1 MTMLRMRRWSRVIAL
16 AVLAATVR
24 LPHVGLDD
32 AACAPAAEG
41 SYAPHHETDHAVRA
55 AAQGGTDH
63 CAICHLTR
71 STRMSRP
78 AVALCAADCPV
89 VELVAAETT
98 SSACAAPHAQL
109 PARAPP
115 IRL

>member
-1 MTMLRMRRWSRVIAL
+1 MSLSRMRRWSRVVAL
-16 AVLAATVR
+16 AVVLTTVR

-41 SYAPHHETDHAVRA
+41 TYAPHSETDHSLRS
-55 AAQGGTDH
+55 AAQPDSDH

-78 AVALCAADCPV
+78 QVAACAADCPA
-89 VELVAAETT
+89 VELIAAESTQ
-98 SSACAAPHAQL
+98 SAFSAPHAQL